1 MEELEYRIK
10 KKLSIT
16 KEQAIKFYNKK
27 IKSDKKYF
35 LTKSNANIDELVA
48 IISKNNIPFKG

>member
-48 IISKNNIPFKG
+48 IISKNNIFKG

>member
-16 KEQAIKFYNKK
+16 KEQAIKFYN
-27 IKSDKKYF
+27 
-35 LTKSNANIDELVA
+35 
-48 IISKNNIPFKG
+48 NNIKK